1 MKVLYLDESGH
12 PNLAAIDPDFPI
24 FVLGG
29 VIVEQD
35 YADGPLTDA
44 FNAFKRE
51 MFGASDIVLHTADIV
66 RNRNGFEAL
75 LDSTFRARFYHRL
88 NQLIRDLDF
97 KVVACAVLKSEYVQL
112 HGDVA
117 KDPYILG
124 LEETARVF
132 RFEIGDV
139 RHGGVIVAERR
150 SEHLDNF
157 LIGAW
162 ASLTTLG
169 AHNIRARSVIQRI
182 EKLELRSKR
191 DNLAG
196 LQLADLVVTPI
207 ARHLLG
213 KVDNE
218 DWRIIESKI
227 RGDRRG
233 MTGGYGLR
241 VHPTKQ

>member
-75 LDSTFRARFYHRL
+75 LDSTFRARFY
-88 NQLIRDLDF
+88 
-97 KVVACAVLKSEYVQL
+97 
-112 HGDVA
+112 
-117 KDPYILG
+117 
-124 LEETARVF
+124 
-132 RFEIGDV
+132 
-139 RHGGVIVAERR
+139 
-150 SEHLDNF
+150 
-157 LIGAW
+157 
-162 ASLTTLG
+162 
-169 AHNIRARSVIQRI
+169 QRI

-241 VHPTKQ
+241 VLPTKQ

>member
-1 MKVLYLDESGH
+1 MKILYLDESGH
-12 PNLAAIDPDFPI
+12 SNLAVIDTDFPI

-35 YADGPLTDA
+35 YAEGPLADA
-44 FNAFKRE
+44 VNAFKRE
-51 MFGASDIVLHTADIV
+51 MFGTSDIVLHTADIV

-75 LDSTFRARFYHRL
+75 SDSVFRARFYHKL
-88 NQLIRDLDF
+88 NQLMRDLDF
-97 KVVACAVLKSEYVQL
+97 KVVACAVLKREYAQL

-132 RFEIGDV
+132 RFEIGNV

-157 LIGAW
+157 LVDAW

-169 AHNIRARSVIQRI
+169 ARNVRARSVVQRI
-182 EKLELRSKR
+182 KGLELRSKK

-196 LQLADLVVTPI
+196 LQIADLVVTPI
-207 ARHLLG
+207 ARHILG
-213 KVDNE
+213 KLDNE
-218 DWRIIESKI
+218 DWRTIESKI

-233 MTGGYGLR
+233 MTGGFGLR
-241 VHPTKQ
+241 VLPTKQ